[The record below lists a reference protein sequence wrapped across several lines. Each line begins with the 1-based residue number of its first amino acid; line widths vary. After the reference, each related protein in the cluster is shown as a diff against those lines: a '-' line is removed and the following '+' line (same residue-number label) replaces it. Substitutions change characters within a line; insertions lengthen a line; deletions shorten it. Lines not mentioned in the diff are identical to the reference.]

1 MKIVSPPASA
11 QPATSAFPASSQF
24 SAASFYDVVTAPPP
38 SKKGSI
44 RATATEAIPTPAVVA
59 FYGFKGG
66 AGRSM
71 AMAHVAALLTAQ
83 GARVCVVDL
92 DLEAPGVAPIFGL
105 KNEALVS
112 GEGSVALLHQAL
124 TQPAEQPL
132 PIIQSL
138 RSIEVS
144 GRKLFF
150 LPAGRIDER
159 YLAQIEELGVGLW
172 HTQPQSPLARLID
185 ELKQAEQLDL
195 IFLDCRTGFSAMSA
209 SALFHLSDLA
219 LIFLP
224 LSDQIWDGLEFLL
237 RATERARQYRQRPA
251 LLLCPTMVPPGA
263 TGNKLLDGF
272 VPKLKARYQ
281 HHLPHSSPTGGER
294 EEDAEEPEEPVFQD
308 GIRYEL
314 SLAESGCLDTKLQP
328 TIWPRYEGLAERL
341 REHLELSLG
350 PGGRRL
356 QGRLDARRILQ
367 ELNPAHN
374 RAFAENVSE
383 DEIGELFV
391 EPGNLASALERSTTL
406 IVGAK
411 GAGKTWLWRYLKGGG
426 RGGSVLLPADIKF
439 AVGHGPDGKEGGALQ
454 LTPDQLRDL
463 DDQAKIGE
471 RGTQRAFF
479 CLYSW
484 ARLAAAL
491 PSLRA
496 DLLQEADAKV
506 LAAAPASQRRSLR
519 ELFSALLAAQQALEL
534 ATALQ
539 QILRKDGIG
548 SLAEALLFCADELLL
563 RQNLHCTLL
572 FDGLDTGFDTGS
584 VQSWLPRQEAFSTA
598 LLQVMADVRGR
609 CRRLSF
615 KVFLRDD
622 LFLRLSMQ
630 NKSHLE
636 AAKLELRWQAADCWR
651 IVLNLACRSE
661 AYLRIVQELQPGAGR
676 PWRLDEDTLRSL
688 LFPLWGERVESGRT
702 AKTANYIEKRTVDAQ
717 GRMFPR
723 TLVQIVQYAMQE
735 ELRVPVQEPT
745 PSRVLQFKS
754 LKTGVTQ
761 ASTQRVNDLKAEYGE
776 LAIYLDALQ
785 KADPTGKPDK
795 FQQHMMKSPAI
806 KAQKTGVHTQPD
818 GWKKVIRRMEEVG
831 VLGPYSADK
840 AKLAIAPLY
849 RTGLGVKG
857 EGM

>member
-1 MKIVSPPASA
+1 MA
-11 QPATSAFPASSQF
+11 QF

-38 SKKGSI
+38 RDTESSI
-44 RATATEAIPTPAVVA
+44 ATAPEVIPIPAVVA

-71 AMAHVAALLTAQ
+71 AMAHTAALLTAQ
-83 GARVCVVDL
+83 GVRVCVVDL

-105 KNEALVS
+105 RNEALES
-112 GEGSVALLHQAL
+112 GHGSVALLHRAL
-124 TQPAEQPL
+124 TQSANQPL
-132 PIIQSL
+132 PIIESL

-172 HTQPQSPLARLID
+172 HMQPQSPLSRLLE
-185 ELKQAEQLDL
+185 ELKQAENLDL

-209 SALFHLSDLA
+209 AALFHLSDLA
-219 LIFLP
+219 LVFLP
-224 LSDQIWDGLEFLL
+224 LSEQIWDGLDFLL
-237 RATERARQYRQRPA
+237 RATERARQHRHRPA
-251 LLLCPTMVPPGA
+251 LLLCPTMVPPGT
-263 TGNKLLDGF
+263 TGTKLLSAF
-272 VPKLKARYQ
+272 IPKLKERYQ
-281 HHLPHSSPTGGER
+281 RFLPAHPVASAEDNGDG
-294 EEDAEEPEEPVFQD
+294 EEDIQESEQPIFED

-314 SLAESGCLDTKLQP
+314 SLAESGCLDPKLQP
-328 TIWPRYEGLAERL
+328 TIWRNYEALAERL
-341 REHLELSLG
+341 REHLDLELGTSG
-350 PGGRRL
+350 KRL
-356 QGRLDARRILQ
+356 QGRLDSRKILE
-367 ELNPAHN
+367 ELDPAHN

-383 DEIGELFV
+383 DEIRELFV

-411 GAGKTWLWRYLKGGG
+411 GAGKTWLWRYLKAGG
-426 RGGSVLLPADIKF
+426 RGGSVLLPADMKYG
-439 AVGHGPDGKEGGALQ
+439 VGHGPDGHEGGALQ
-454 LTPDQLRDL
+454 LSPDQLGDL
-463 DDQAKIGE
+463 DTQAKIGE
-471 RGTQRAFF
+471 HGTERAFWS
-479 CLYSW
+479 LYSW

-491 PSLRA
+491 PTMRRELLAEAETKVIAVVPAVQRRGFRELLTALAMTEQALPLAST
-496 DLLQEADAKV
+496 LLQ
-506 LAAAPASQRRSLR
+506 L
-519 ELFSALLAAQQALEL
+519 
-534 ATALQ
+534 
-539 QILRKDGIG
+539 LRKDGIA
-548 SLAEALLFCADELLL
+548 SLAEALLLSADDLLL

-584 VQSWLPRQEAFSTA
+584 AQIWLPRQEAFSTA

-609 CRRLSF
+609 CRRLSL
-615 KVFLRDD
+615 KVFLRED

-636 AAKLELRWQAADCWR
+636 AAKLELRWQATDCWR
-651 IVLNLACRSE
+651 IVLNLVCRSPT
-661 AYLRIVQELQPGAGR
+661 YLQMVQELHPGAGR

-688 LFPLWGERVESGRT
+688 LFPLWGERVEAGRT

-735 ELRVPVQEPT
+735 ELRLAAQEPN

-754 LKTGVTQ
+754 LKAGVTQ
-761 ASTQRVNDLKAEYGE
+761 ASTQRVEDLKAEYGD
-776 LAIYLDALQ
+776 LAIYLNALQ

-795 FQQHMMKSPAI
+795 FQQYMTKSPAI
-806 KAQKTGVHTQPD
+806 KALKSGLHTQPD
-818 GWKKVIRRMEEVG
+818 GWKKVIRRLEEVG
-831 VLGPYSADK
+831 VLGSYSGDRT
-840 AKLAIAPLY
+840 KLAIAPLY